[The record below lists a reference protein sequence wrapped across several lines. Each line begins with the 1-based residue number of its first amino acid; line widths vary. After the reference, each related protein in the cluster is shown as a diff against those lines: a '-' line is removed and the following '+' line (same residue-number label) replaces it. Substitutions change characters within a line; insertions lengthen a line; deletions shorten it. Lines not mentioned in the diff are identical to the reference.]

1 MSDKNTVDA
10 DIRTSF
16 GKGAARKLRQNGKIP
31 AVVYGHGSEP
41 LHVALPAHETALI
54 ARRANALLDLKMP
67 EDQQLV
73 LIKDIQR
80 DPVRQIIEHLDL
92 VIVRKGE
99 KVTVDVGVHVEGESY
114 SGTIVQLENN
124 TITVEAEATNIPEFV
139 TVSVEGLEEGAQ
151 IHAGEVS
158 LPSGTTL
165 VSDPDML
172 VVAIRVPSKMED
184 SETVAE
190 GEGAAA
196 SGAGDAYSAAN
207 DSAGESSG
215 GDDAGGE

>member
-67 EDQQLV
+67 DDQQLV

-92 VIVRKGE
+92 VIIRKGE
-99 KVTVDVGVHVEGESY
+99 KVTVDVGIHLEGESY
-114 SGTIVQLENN
+114 PGTIVQLENN
-124 TITVEAEATNIPEFV
+124 TITVEAEATNIPEFL

-151 IHAGEVS
+151 IHAGEVA
-158 LPSGTTL
+158 LPSGSTL
-165 VSDPDML
+165 ISDPDLL
-172 VVAIRVPSKMED
+172 VLAIRVPSKTDDDEP
-184 SETVAE
+184 VAE

-196 SGAGDAYSAAN
+196 SGAGEADAGDNAAG
-207 DSAGESSG
+207 DSSG

>member
-67 EDQQLV
+67 DDQQLV

-99 KVTVDVGVHVEGESY
+99 KVTVEVGVHVEGESY

-151 IHAGEVS
+151 IHAGDIALPAGSS
-158 LPSGTTL
+158 LIG
-165 VSDPDML
+165 DPTML
-172 VVAIRVPSKMED
+172 VVAIRVPSKAED
-184 SETVAE
+184 ADPVAE

-196 SGAGDAYSAAN
+196 SGAGAT
-207 DSAGESSG
+207 DSADGGSSGESSG
-215 GDDAGGE
+215 GDDSGGE